1 MLVLTHLALVL
12 ASAHLN
18 LILETWWPRP
28 VSSAKLEPKNVLRK
42 TSAKKLLQK
51 ILTTLDWVTRFLWY
65 LARAARRKFYFCN
78 LGARSVDLSYH
89 WVSADLKNTKVE
101 PCICRKHNG
110 RATKNLQKVFFG
122 IFLQKPDVR
131 AYFFFWLNLY
141 CKMVKNAI
149 FRLREKIF
157 GPGPRGKIFG
167 DPSTAIIIADSR
179 HPSQLSR
186 FGELP
191 QNLQ

>member
-1 MLVLTHLALVL
+1 MLVLTYLTLVL
-12 ASAHLN
+12 ASTHLN

-42 TSAKKLLQK
+42 TSAKKLLRK

-110 RATKNLQKVFFG
+110 RATKNLQKVFFSILFFENPNPDP
-122 IFLQKPDVR
+122 IFFVYVKLLISL
-131 AYFFFWLNLY
+131 LNI
-141 CKMVKNAI
+141 AF
-149 FRLREKIF
+149 FRL
-157 GPGPRGKIFG
+157 
-167 DPSTAIIIADSR
+167 
-179 HPSQLSR
+179 
-186 FGELP
+186 GENFSVRDDGAKFSAAP
-191 QNLQ
+191 H

>member
-28 VSSAKLEPKNVLRK
+28 VSSAKLEPKSVLRK
-42 TSAKKLLQK
+42 TSAKKLLRT

-89 WVSADLKNTKVE
+89 WVSADLKNTRGK

-110 RATKNLQKVFFG
+110 RATKNLQTVQQGEQHNVVSAVFIPSVAIKKQFRCDV
-122 IFLQKPDVR
+122 IFYLD
-131 AYFFFWLNLY
+131 
-141 CKMVKNAI
+141 
-149 FRLREKIF
+149 
-157 GPGPRGKIFG
+157 
-167 DPSTAIIIADSR
+167 
-179 HPSQLSR
+179 
-186 FGELP
+186 
-191 QNLQ
+191 

>member
-1 MLVLTHLALVL
+1 MLVLTYLTLVL
-12 ASAHLN
+12 ASTHLN
-18 LILETWWPRP
+18 LILETWWPRL

-42 TSAKKLLQK
+42 TSAKKLLRK

-131 AYFFFWLNLY
+131 AYFFFLAKSLLQNGQKCNFSAPGKNFRSGATGRNFRRPLNSNY
-141 CKMVKNAI
+141 YSI
-149 FRLREKIF
+149 
-157 GPGPRGKIFG
+157 
-167 DPSTAIIIADSR
+167 
-179 HPSQLSR
+179 Q
-186 FGELP
+186 
-191 QNLQ
+191 